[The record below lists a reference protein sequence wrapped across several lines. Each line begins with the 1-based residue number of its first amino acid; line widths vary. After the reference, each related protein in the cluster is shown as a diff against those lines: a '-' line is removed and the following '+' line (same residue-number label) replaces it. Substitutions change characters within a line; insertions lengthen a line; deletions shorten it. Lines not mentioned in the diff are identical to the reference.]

1 MFKDFINKQRK
12 LSILLLFIFFC
23 FMFSPNIFGAAVTDL
38 AGREVMIPEEI
49 EEIIAVGP
57 GALRLVVYLEADSMV
72 IAIEEFER
80 RDNNR
85 PYNIAKAELRDLAVI
100 GPQFGGDAELIAAA
114 EPDLIIASYLSKAEA
129 DNLAAKT
136 SIPLVLINDESAG
149 SMSEKEL
156 TEALNFLGSLLN
168 REKRAEEVI
177 NKYQEYRNDLINRA
191 ADFDQSLKEKKL
203 YIGGIGHRGAQGI
216 RSTETNYLPF
226 QYLGLENVFQQGD
239 KSNIFISGEEL
250 LLKDPEIIFI
260 DQGGMELVKN
270 DLNRAEY
277 AYLQAVKNN
286 NLYGVLPYNH
296 YTTNFATVLADAYY
310 IAQVIFGPDFIEE
323 DPAEKADEIY
333 QFFLGEK
340 VYQDMAEIFGGFK
353 NINFD

>member
-1 MFKDFINKQRK
+1 MLEKFINKKKR
-12 LSILLLFIFFC
+12 LLIILIFIFFISI
-23 FMFSPNIFGAAVTDL
+23 FSTNSYGRAITDL
-38 AGREVMIPEEI
+38 SGRELMIPDEI
-49 EEIIAVGP
+49 DEIIAVGP

-72 IAIEEFER
+72 IGIEEFER

-85 PYNIAKAELRDLAVI
+85 PYNLARPELRELPVI

-114 EPDLIIASYLSKAEA
+114 EPDLIIASYLSKTEA

-136 SIPLVLINDESAG
+136 SLPVVLINDESAG
-149 SMSEKEL
+149 SMSENEL
-156 TEALNFLGSLLN
+156 TAALNFLAPLLN
-168 REKRAEEVI
+168 KEDRAEELV
-177 NKYQEYRNDLINRA
+177 NGYQEYKNDLINRA
-191 ADFDQSLKEKKL
+191 AEYDQSLKEKKL

-226 QYLGLENVFQQGD
+226 QYLGLENVFKQGD

-250 LLKDPEIIFI
+250 LLRDPEIIFI
-260 DQGGMELVKN
+260 DQGGIELVRN

-277 AYLQAVKNN
+277 SYLQAVANY

-310 IAQVIFGPDFIEE
+310 IGQVIFGDDFIEE

-353 NINFD
+353 NISFD